1 MTFETVIAIFTANA
15 IYIHRGRNC
24 SSSAGRL
31 LDLWL
36 KGHRFESWQKQQ
48 KKFLVQSEP
57 SVLTLI
63 QCPLHSCVTAV
74 ASTFI
79 LPKALVAGYT
89 QTCIHPSPNQWA
101 DYAVEAQCG
110 NWAHTQLIREHSS
123 TVVSTC
129 WATVDLPG
137 LKSGIGV
144 RQLTSTKSAGWEWP
158 LNRPSKS
165 MYAKKKSL
173 PHSHL
178 KDASIC
184 KIKPYYVQLFA
195 IVIRSSF
202 RMWAWLK

>member
-1 MTFETVIAIFTANA
+1 MQYTFIGVGIAQAQLVDCWTCDWKVTDLSP
-15 IYIHRGRNC
+15 GR
-24 SSSAGRL
+24 SSRRNSLSRVNL
-31 LDLWL
+31 LCW
-36 KGHRFESWQKQQ
+36 
-48 KKFLVQSEP
+48 
-57 SVLTLI
+57 LI

-165 MYAKKKSL
+165 VYAKKKSL